1 MKQNKPT
8 KKPITEEERIKENR
22 KILRLVKRAQRH
34 RDESV
39 DSLCRGCTFSG
50 SCRACFED

>member
-1 MKQNKPT
+1 MKQKRTT
-8 KKPITEEERIKENR
+8 KKSMTESERIKENR
-22 KILRLVKRAQRH
+22 KILRLVQRAQRH

-39 DSLCRGCTFSG
+39 DPLCRGCAFAG

>member
-8 KKPITEEERIKENR
+8 KNPITEEERIKENR
-22 KILRLVKRAQRH
+22 KILRLVQRAQRH

-39 DSLCRGCTFSG
+39 DSLCRGCTFAG

>member
-1 MKQNKPT
+1 MKQDKSA
-8 KKPITEEERIKENR
+8 KKTITEERIKENR

-39 DSLCRGCTFSG
+39 DSLCRGCIFAG